1 MSVLNRMN
9 KQDIEN
15 LVYCSTP
22 IDRIQSMYE
31 GYNFI
36 EVNGRAGSD
45 NLTYRIYNNGMVVEK

>member
-1 MSVLNRMN
+1 MN
-9 KQDIEN
+9 KQDIES
-15 LVYCSTP
+15 LVYRSTP
-22 IDRIQSMYE
+22 IDKIQSMYE